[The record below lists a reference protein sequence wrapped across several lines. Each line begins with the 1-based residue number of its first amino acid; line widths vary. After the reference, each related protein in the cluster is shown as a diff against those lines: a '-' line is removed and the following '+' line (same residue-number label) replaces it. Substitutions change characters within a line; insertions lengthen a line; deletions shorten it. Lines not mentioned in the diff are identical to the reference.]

1 MIKAEFLVSHER
13 DILGFHIK
21 GHSGFDSSG
30 RDIICAF
37 VSSAAYMTANT
48 VTEIIGADAVAED
61 NDGEMLVRVEKKDAE
76 KCRIIFEGLKLH
88 LINTEEQYPNYL
100 KVIFT
105 EV

>member
-48 VTEIIGADAVAED
+48 VTEIIGADAFAED

-76 KCRIIFEGLKLH
+76 KCRISFEGLKLH

>member
-1 MIKAEFLVSHER
+1 MIKAEFFLSHEK
-13 DILGFHIK
+13 DIIGFHIK

-48 VTEIIGADAVAED
+48 VTEIIGVDAVAED
-61 NDGEMLVRVEKKDAE
+61 NDGEMLVRVDQKDAE
-76 KCRIIFEGLKLH
+76 KCRYVFEGLKLH

>member
-76 KCRIIFEGLKLH
+76 KCRIIFSKKL
-88 LINTEEQYPNYL
+88 
-100 KVIFT
+100 
-105 EV
+105 

>member
-61 NDGEMLVRVEKKDAE
+61 NDGEMLVRVEKKDTE

>member
-1 MIKAEFLVSHER
+1 MIKAEFLLSHEK

-48 VTEIIGADAVAED
+48 VTEIIGVDAVAEE
-61 NDGEMLVRVEKKDAE
+61 NDGEMLVRVDKKDAA
-76 KCRIIFEGLKLH
+76 KCRDVFQGLKLH